1 MITSNLMAGGFTSAR
16 NWKIRV
22 SQIPCNEGFAG
33 KQMRFF
39 IFISLSFFNE

>member
-1 MITSNLMAGGFTSAR
+1 MAGGFTSAR

-33 KQMRFF
+33 KQMRF
-39 IFISLSFFNE
+39 LFFFHSVFLTNKKLIKI